1 MIFPLKYAGLV
12 ANGFNGNFIFDVNDS
27 RNRDNIFYPWFMLR
41 ERFVENGI
49 ELNTIDVNLKGAL
62 PQRFELH
69 MDVQR
74 RSAKVPCYL
83 LMLETP
89 HICPANGV
97 SENWNRYRKIFTWR
111 DDLVDGERFVK
122 INFPNPLVVPEVDGW
137 AGRDIFC
144 SLIAANKTLVRPD
157 PRDLYV
163 ERVRTIRWFE
173 QHAPDSLHL
182 YGVDWDMPV
191 MPAGLVGKVARRIF
205 RYLPGALRGK
215 PFPSYRGRVANKRD
229 VLRRSRFAICYE
241 NVRGYDGYIT
251 EKIFD
256 CFFSGCVPV
265 YWGPDNITDYIP
277 ADCFVDRRAFP
288 DTAALHR
295 HLCSFD
301 ETRYRVFQQNIRDFL
316 SSDAARAFGSAF
328 FAETVAD
335 TIVNDLGGQG

>member
-1 MIFPLKYAGLV
+1 MIQGSLKGRGLADNV
-12 ANGFNGNFIFDVNDS
+12 IFDVGS
-27 RNRDNIFYPWFMLR
+27 PANRDNCFAPYAALR
-41 ERFVENGI
+41 QRFLAAGVR
-49 ELNTIDVNLKGAL
+49 LDTSDSLAAQ
-62 PQRFELH
+62 PAFELH
-69 MDVQR
+69 QDVQPF
-74 RSAKVPCYL
+74 SPDGVTAYL
-83 LMLETP
+83 LMFETP
-89 HICPANGV
+89 LIKP
-97 SENWNRYRKIFTWR
+97 ENDDRQRLAAYRRVFTWR

-295 HLCSFD
+295 HLCSLD
-301 ETRYRVFQQNIRDFL
+301 EARYRVFQQNIRDFL